1 MNSIHA
7 TYGALRTAIVHATTH
22 AKDSVP
28 NHEASVEAAPRRWF
42 SPRDRH
48 DARADAAAQFL
59 AVYPSG
65 SGR

>member
-7 TYGALRTAIVHATTH
+7 TYGALRTAIVHATEH
-22 AKDSVP
+22 AQDSAHE
-28 NHEASVEAAPRRWF
+28 HEAGSKAAPRRWF

>member
-7 TYGALRTAIVHATTH
+7 TYGALRTAIVHATAH
-22 AKDSVP
+22 AQDSADH
-28 NHEASVEAAPRRWF
+28 HEAALKAAPHRWL
-42 SPRDRH
+42 SPRERH
-48 DARADAAAQFL
+48 DPRADAAAQFL